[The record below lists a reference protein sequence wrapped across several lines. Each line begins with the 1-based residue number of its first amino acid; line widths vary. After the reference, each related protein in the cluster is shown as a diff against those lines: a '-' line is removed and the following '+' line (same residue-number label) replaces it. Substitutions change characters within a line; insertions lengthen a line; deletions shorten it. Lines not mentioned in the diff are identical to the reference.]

1 MTILYIFGIINNNN
15 DVYFYNNTTKRCQLF
30 RKTFT
35 MYLQSEIKTV
45 LLKMEKLYDSPITL
59 LTKTSG
65 LSRPTVSKFF
75 NKQIIKPSSVET
87 LYELCLDLIEA
98 KEKKRQTSLRR
109 EQSLFKESQREP
121 NKKSQTTLNL

>member
-1 MTILYIFGIINNNN
+1 
-15 DVYFYNNTTKRCQLF
+15 
-30 RKTFT
+30 

-75 NKQIIKPSSVET
+75 NKQTIKPSSVET
-87 LYELCLDLIEA
+87 LYELCLDFIEA
-98 KEKKRQTSLRR
+98 KEQKRQTSLRR
-109 EQSLFKESQREP
+109 EQSLFKESQRETTTT
-121 NKKSQTTLNL
+121 SQTALNL

>member
-1 MTILYIFGIINNNN
+1 
-15 DVYFYNNTTKRCQLF
+15 
-30 RKTFT
+30 

-75 NKQIIKPSSVET
+75 NKQSIKPSSVET
-87 LYELCLDLIEA
+87 LYELCLDHIEA

-109 EQSLFKESQREP
+109 EQSLFKESQREST
-121 NKKSQTTLNL
+121 KKVQTALNL

>member
-1 MTILYIFGIINNNN
+1 
-15 DVYFYNNTTKRCQLF
+15 
-30 RKTFT
+30 
-35 MYLQSEIKTV
+35 MYLQSEINTV

-75 NKQIIKPSSVET
+75 NKQTIKPSSVET

-98 KEKKRQTSLRR
+98 KEQKRQQSLRR
-109 EQSLFKESQREP
+109 EQNLFKESQRELS
-121 NKKSQTTLNL
+121 KTAQTSLNI

>member
-1 MTILYIFGIINNNN
+1 
-15 DVYFYNNTTKRCQLF
+15 
-30 RKTFT
+30 
-35 MYLQSEIKTV
+35 MYLQSEINTV

-75 NKQIIKPSSVET
+75 NKQTIKPSSVET

-98 KEKKRQTSLRR
+98 KEQKRQQSLRR
-109 EQSLFKESQREP
+109 EQNLFKESQREIS
-121 NKKSQTTLNL
+121 NTSQTALNI

>member
-1 MTILYIFGIINNNN
+1 
-15 DVYFYNNTTKRCQLF
+15 
-30 RKTFT
+30 

-45 LLKMEKLYDSPITL
+45 LLKMEKLYDSPITV

-75 NKQIIKPSSVET
+75 NKQTIKPSSTET

-109 EQSLFKESQREP
+109 EQNLFKESQRETSG
-121 NKKSQTTLNL
+121 KTQTALNF

>member
-1 MTILYIFGIINNNN
+1 
-15 DVYFYNNTTKRCQLF
+15 
-30 RKTFT
+30 
-35 MYLQSEIKTV
+35 MYLQSEINTV

-75 NKQIIKPSSVET
+75 NKQTIKPSSVET

-98 KEKKRQTSLRR
+98 KEQKRQQSLRR
-109 EQSLFKESQREP
+109 EQNLFKESQREMS
-121 NKKSQTTLNL
+121 KTSQTSLNI

>member
-1 MTILYIFGIINNNN
+1 
-15 DVYFYNNTTKRCQLF
+15 
-30 RKTFT
+30 

-59 LTKTSG
+59 LTKSSG

-75 NKQIIKPSSVET
+75 NKQTIKPSSVET

-98 KEKKRQTSLRR
+98 KENKRQTSLRR
-109 EQSLFKESQREP
+109 EQSLFKESEREVTSQ
-121 NKKSQTTLNL
+121 SQTALNL